1 MFSAFI
7 GHGPLYKSKRK
18 NVGKLF
24 TPVVTVAF
32 VLLVAILLV
41 CILAPVV
48 APYDPNAQDLTQ
60 VLAKPSAAHWL
71 GCDQTGRDIFSRI
84 IYGGRTALV
93 SAVMVVVISVIIGI
107 PLGLI
112 SGYKGWLADTI
123 IMRCCDILLSFP
135 SLLLAF
141 VLVAGLGR
149 NTFNAVLALGIVY
162 VPMLTRL
169 TRSLTLVE
177 KNKVYVSACVSL
189 GYSDTRILYR
199 HILPNCISTILVQLT
214 LDVAYAILDL
224 ASLSFLGLGTLPP
237 QADWGAMLDEGRSVL
252 LMSPVQSLSAGIVIV
267 IVVVSLNI
275 FSDGLHQYL
284 DQAQTALPSFRKYEK
299 KFEELFAN
307 QKEAMT
313 EAVVSESDSPKE
325 ANRVTDIGM
334 DKEGCELPDIE
345 SCEQSQVPLVA
356 PASLL
361 RNNQERPDLSTINHV
376 SHRAVDPIVK
386 LKKQSSKKVRRKR

>member
-1 MFSAFI
+1 MKKLNKKEVLEAIANTTDETRVVRTLSGDVNGVNAKAF
-7 GHGPLYKSKRK
+7 LDNSKIS
-18 NVGKLF
+18 
-24 TPVVTVAF
+24 PVVTVAF

-112 SGYKGWLADTI
+112 SGYKGGLADTI

-162 VPMLTRL
+162 EIGR
-169 TRSLTLVE
+169 
-177 KNKVYVSACVSL
+177 
-189 GYSDTRILYR
+189 
-199 HILPNCISTILVQLT
+199 
-214 LDVAYAILDL
+214 
-224 ASLSFLGLGTLPP
+224 ASCR
-237 QADWGAMLDEGRSVL
+237 E
-252 LMSPVQSLSAGIVIV
+252 
-267 IVVVSLNI
+267 
-275 FSDGLHQYL
+275 
-284 DQAQTALPSFRKYEK
+284 
-299 KFEELFAN
+299 
-307 QKEAMT
+307 
-313 EAVVSESDSPKE
+313 
-325 ANRVTDIGM
+325 RV
-334 DKEGCELPDIE
+334 
-345 SCEQSQVPLVA
+345 
-356 PASLL
+356 
-361 RNNQERPDLSTINHV
+361 
-376 SHRAVDPIVK
+376 
-386 LKKQSSKKVRRKR
+386 

>member
-112 SGYKGWLADTI
+112 SGYKGGLADTI

-177 KNKVYVSACVSL
+177 KNILRL
-189 GYSDTRILYR
+189 GIYEITEFDTPQI
-199 HILPNCISTILVQLT
+199 
-214 LDVAYAILDL
+214 VAVNEAVEL
-224 ASLSFLGLGTLPP
+224 AK
-237 QADWGAMLDEGRSVL
+237 A
-252 LMSPVQSLSAGIVIV
+252 
-267 IVVVSLNI
+267 
-275 FSDGLHQYL
+275 FSDETSSRFVNGVLSQFV
-284 DQAQTALPSFRKYEK
+284 T
-299 KFEELFAN
+299 EE
-307 QKEAMT
+307 
-313 EAVVSESDSPKE
+313 
-325 ANRVTDIGM
+325 
-334 DKEGCELPDIE
+334 
-345 SCEQSQVPLVA
+345 
-356 PASLL
+356 
-361 RNNQERPDLSTINHV
+361 
-376 SHRAVDPIVK
+376 
-386 LKKQSSKKVRRKR
+386 

>member
-112 SGYKGWLADTI
+112 SGYKGGLADTI

-141 VLVAGLGR
+141 VSGAEYVQRCAGLGHCLCPH
-149 NTFNAVLALGIVY
+149 AHAPDPVADLGG
-162 VPMLTRL
+162 
-169 TRSLTLVE
+169 E
-177 KNKVYVSACVSL
+177 KQGLC
-189 GYSDTRILYR
+189 
-199 HILPNCISTILVQLT
+199 
-214 LDVAYAILDL
+214 
-224 ASLSFLGLGTLPP
+224 LGLCVP
-237 QADWGAMLDEGRSVL
+237 
-252 LMSPVQSLSAGIVIV
+252 
-267 IVVVSLNI
+267 
-275 FSDGLHQYL
+275 
-284 DQAQTALPSFRKYEK
+284 
-299 KFEELFAN
+299 
-307 QKEAMT
+307 
-313 EAVVSESDSPKE
+313 
-325 ANRVTDIGM
+325 RVF
-334 DKEGCELPDIE
+334 
-345 SCEQSQVPLVA
+345 
-356 PASLL
+356 
-361 RNNQERPDLSTINHV
+361 
-376 SHRAVDPIVK
+376 
-386 LKKQSSKKVRRKR
+386 

>member
-48 APYDPNAQDLTQ
+48 APYDPNALSSGAPFTPPCLSHLFGTD
-60 VLAKPSAAHWL
+60 
-71 GCDQTGRDIFSRI
+71 RDIFSRI

-112 SGYKGWLADTI
+112 SGYKGGLADTI

-299 KFEELFAN
+299 KF
-307 QKEAMT
+307 
-313 EAVVSESDSPKE
+313 
-325 ANRVTDIGM
+325 
-334 DKEGCELPDIE
+334 
-345 SCEQSQVPLVA
+345 
-356 PASLL
+356 
-361 RNNQERPDLSTINHV
+361 
-376 SHRAVDPIVK
+376 
-386 LKKQSSKKVRRKR
+386 LKKKGGAADGKPA

>member
-112 SGYKGWLADTI
+112 SGYKGGLADTI

-252 LMSPVQSLSAGIVIV
+252 LMSPVRRYRHCHRGRLFEYLQRRPAPISGSGP
-267 IVVVSLNI
+267 
-275 FSDGLHQYL
+275 DGP
-284 DQAQTALPSFRKYEK
+284 AQLP
-299 KFEELFAN
+299 
-307 QKEAMT
+307 Q
-313 EAVVSESDSPKE
+313 
-325 ANRVTDIGM
+325 I
-334 DKEGCELPDIE
+334 
-345 SCEQSQVPLVA
+345 
-356 PASLL
+356 
-361 RNNQERPDLSTINHV
+361 
-376 SHRAVDPIVK
+376 
-386 LKKQSSKKVRRKR
+386 

>member
-60 VLAKPSAAHWL
+60 VLAKPSATHWL

-112 SGYKGWLADTI
+112 SGYKGGLADTI

-299 KFEELFAN
+299 KF
-307 QKEAMT
+307 
-313 EAVVSESDSPKE
+313 
-325 ANRVTDIGM
+325 
-334 DKEGCELPDIE
+334 
-345 SCEQSQVPLVA
+345 
-356 PASLL
+356 
-361 RNNQERPDLSTINHV
+361 
-376 SHRAVDPIVK
+376 
-386 LKKQSSKKVRRKR
+386 LKKKGGAADGKPA